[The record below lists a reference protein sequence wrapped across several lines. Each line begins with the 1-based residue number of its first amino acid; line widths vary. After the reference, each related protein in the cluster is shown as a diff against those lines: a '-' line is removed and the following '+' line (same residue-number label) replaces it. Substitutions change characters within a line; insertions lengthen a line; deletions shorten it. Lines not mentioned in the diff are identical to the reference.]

1 MLDEGKIVSDLLF
14 GGMLM
19 VFPHVFQPTLGT
31 KSYSFLS
38 SFTVSSKAY
47 RCPRKRS
54 NRVSRMGFHKLGYRE
69 NGRFIKENPLKMD
82 DLGLPAF

>member
-38 SFTVSSKAY
+38 SFTVSSEKD
-47 RCPRKRS
+47 RTGFPGW
-54 NRVSRMGFHKLGYRE
+54 VSINWGTA
-69 NGRFIKENPLKMD
+69 KME
-82 DLGLPAF
+82 GL